1 MTDPSKIKETHTQR
15 AAFVYLRQSTPA
27 QVEHNRESTAR
38 QYALAEKSLPTG
50 LEQGTGGHH

>member
-27 QVEHNRESTAR
+27 QVEHNRANFRTRSPAPAATNVPGL
-38 QYALAEKSLPTG
+38 LA
-50 LEQGTGGHH
+50 